1 MDNLS
6 PDQIKAMI
14 NMLQTMLNSQ
24 SSNQDQN
31 DAEEPD
37 NQVDVL
43 NTKRVKSNRSVT
55 RQNKFT
61 NMPEM
66 NMHKDDVAI
75 DKKLKVQPP
84 VPRARPFK
92 LLKVVCRVC
101 GRNDEINPALLVE
114 SPNRYKC
121 NNCSTSA
128 G

>member
-14 NMLQTMLNSQ
+14 SMLQTMLNSQ
-24 SSNQDQN
+24 VTEDQQN
-31 DAEEPD
+31 AEESENQPD
-37 NQVDVL
+37 ILTN
-43 NTKRVKSNRSVT
+43 KSVKPKKSTN
-55 RQNKFT
+55 RQNKF
-61 NMPEM
+61 NSMPEM

-92 LLKVVCRVC
+92 MLKVVCRVC

-114 SPNRYKC
+114 SPSRYKC

>member
-14 NMLQTMLNSQ
+14 SMLQTMLNSQ
-24 SSNQDQN
+24 VTEDQQDSEESENQ
-31 DAEEPD
+31 PD
-37 NQVDVL
+37 ILTN
-43 NTKRVKSNRSVT
+43 KSVKPKKSTN
-55 RQNKFT
+55 RQNKF
-61 NMPEM
+61 NSMPEM

-92 LLKVVCRVC
+92 MLKVVCRVC

-114 SPNRYKC
+114 SPSRYKC

>member
-14 NMLQTMLNSQ
+14 SMLQTMLNSQ
-24 SSNQDQN
+24 VTEDQQ
-31 DAEEPD
+31 DAEESENQPD
-37 NQVDVL
+37 ILTN
-43 NTKRVKSNRSVT
+43 KSVKPKKSTN
-55 RQNKFT
+55 RQNKF
-61 NMPEM
+61 NSMPEM

-92 LLKVVCRVC
+92 MLKVVCRVC

-114 SPNRYKC
+114 SPSRYKC